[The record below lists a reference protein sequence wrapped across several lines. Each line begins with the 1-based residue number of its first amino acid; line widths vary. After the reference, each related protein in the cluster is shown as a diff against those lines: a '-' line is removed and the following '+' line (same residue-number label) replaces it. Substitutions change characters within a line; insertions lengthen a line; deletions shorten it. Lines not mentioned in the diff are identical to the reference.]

1 MKLSKKGLDLLKQLE
16 GFRSKPYLCSA
27 GVPTIGYGSTRYS
40 NGVRVSLRDPEISE
54 TKAVEMLIFD
64 VATFDK
70 DVTMLTKSVILTQ
83 NQFDALVL
91 FAYNVGSDIDIDT
104 TPEGLGDS
112 ALLKKV
118 LKSSTDASIA
128 PEFMKWVYAG
138 GKISNGLIK
147 RRKIESNLYFAA

>member
-1 MKLSKKGLDLLKQLE
+1 MKFSKKGLELLKQLE
-16 GFRSKPYLCSA
+16 GFRSKHYLCSA

-54 TKAVEMLIFD
+54 TKAIEMLIFD
-64 VATFDK
+64 VAAFEK
-70 DVTMLTKSVILTQ
+70 DVTMLTKSVVLTQ

-118 LKSSTDASIA
+118 LHNPCAASIA
-128 PEFMKWVYAG
+128 SEFMKWVHAG

-147 RRKIESNLYFAA
+147 RRKIESNLYFAP